1 MLRAAAGEKD
11 AVGALFDRHADG
23 LYAYFMHL
31 IGDRATALDLVQ
43 SVFERILRY
52 STSFRGEASFRT
64 WMFQIA
70 RNVQH
75 TYFRRRAAI
84 RQREEAWAEEHAVEA
99 CSSPEEEM
107 QLRIL
112 ERALRDLPAEK
123 REILVLAKYSRLRY
137 AEIAGLLSST
147 EGAVKVR
154 VYRALEA
161 LRQRCDE
168 LIKEQS
174 DDT

>member
-11 AVGALFDRHADG
+11 AVGPLFDRHADG

-31 IGDRATALDLVQ
+31 LGDRATALDLVQ
-43 SVFERILRY
+43 TVFERILRY
-52 STSFRGEASFRT
+52 STSFRAEASFRT

-75 TYFRRRAAI
+75 THFRRRAAI
-84 RQREEAWAEEHAVEA
+84 RQREEAWAEAVQPDP
-99 CSSPEEEM
+99 SPEEET
-107 QLRIL
+107 QLRVL
-112 ERALRDLPAEK
+112 ERALRDLPPDK
-123 REILVLAKYSRLRY
+123 REILLLAKYSGLRY
-137 AEIAGLLSST
+137 CEIAGLLSST

-161 LRQRCDE
+161 LRERCDE
-168 LIKEQS
+168 LIQEQS